1 MRVVERLTRQG
12 NTITWQATV
21 HDPEILMEPWT
32 MNPVR
37 RNLNANS
44 KALLV
49 EDLPCESRDS
59 DHIVTRERG

>member
-1 MRVVERLTRQG
+1 VDHESRQ
-12 NTITWQATV
+12 
-21 HDPEILMEPWT
+21 E
-32 MNPVR
+32 
-37 RNLNANS
+37 NLNPNP

>member
-1 MRVVERLTRQG
+1 M
-12 NTITWQATV
+12 TWQATI

-37 RNLNANS
+37 RNLNPNP